1 MDEHKKLV
9 IFSLAS
15 FFVFVNFLIFLRALP
30 SIFIPKAP
38 NYASDFSSYY
48 IASWRL
54 FFDPRHL
61 YAGSSVPGEYFINPK
76 PAAFKYLPS
85 FLLLIFPVILASY
98 QSAFLYFDLFSFF
111 VLLPLL
117 GVLVYKLLQSKSA
130 IVISIVLYLALLQYF
145 AIFQYDLASYYSQW
159 SQGQDKVLQTFLIL
173 LALYLSK
180 TNRTI
185 LGSVVFG
192 LSFFDP
198 RFALLA
204 TPLFLY
210 YNAKTKKVFITSI
223 AVGIST
229 ILASNF
235 LFLYQNLFSQFW
247 VMLTAYG
254 IQTPLYAYGF
264 IPLFT
269 ILALTMVEGKEMLS
283 TFRSLFSKPKANR
296 VLVSEI

>member
-9 IFSLAS
+9 VFSLGS
-15 FFVFVNFLIFLRALP
+15 FFIFVNFLIFLQALP

-85 FLLLIFPVILASY
+85 FLLLIFPVILTSY
-98 QSAFLYFDLFSFF
+98 QNAYLYFDLFSFF
-111 VLLPLL
+111 VLLPLV
-117 GVLVYKLLQSKSA
+117 GVLVYKLIQSKSA
-130 IVISIVLYLALLQYF
+130 IVISIVLYLALLEYNF
-145 AIFQYDLASYYSQW
+145 PSYYWQW

-192 LSFFDP
+192 LTFFDP

-210 YNAKTKKVFITSI
+210 YNAKTKKVFFTSI
-223 AVGIST
+223 VVGFST

-235 LFLYQNLFSQFW
+235 LFLYQNLFAQFW
-247 VMLTAYG
+247 VMLTSYG

-269 ILALTMVEGKEMLS
+269 ILALTMVEGKEMRS